1 MKLGSRDWRKTAEKI
16 QPKSSYW
23 AEALESIAEIMEA
36 AIEVHKQWHL
46 IPIIGSSAIAD
57 VNLGSLTF
65 SNPHARRLTLHGLV
79 NVGQLFR
86 TNEAGHVTA
95 ANMKTM
101 AELQAEY
108 DPNMTYIMMG
118 SLAKLARD
126 IKTKYRLAIQQG
138 TQMQMNKTVLVE
150 LIKKHPKGWQENAG
164 NGEIVHV
171 HSVLFKQMDSQTL
184 RLGQPEVE

>member
-1 MKLGSRDWRKTAEKI
+1 MFFFL
-16 QPKSSYW
+16 PN
-23 AEALESIAEIMEA
+23 EAMGIENKYFFNLALPPN

-118 SLAKLARD
+118 SLAKLARHHTGYLAVATQLKSESR
-126 IKTKYRLAIQQG
+126 IKLAGVIVQQTQIFNDHLTLSGWLSDQSRKKDQQQTVALLTFIQ
-138 TQMQMNKTVLVE
+138 K
-150 LIKKHPKGWQENAG
+150 
-164 NGEIVHV
+164 
-171 HSVLFKQMDSQTL
+171 
-184 RLGQPEVE
+184 

>member
-23 AEALESIAEIMEA
+23 AEALESIAKIMEA

-118 SLAKLARD
+118 SLAKLA
-126 IKTKYRLAIQQG
+126 
-138 TQMQMNKTVLVE
+138 
-150 LIKKHPKGWQENAG
+150 
-164 NGEIVHV
+164 
-171 HSVLFKQMDSQTL
+171 
-184 RLGQPEVE
+184 